1 MKKRPT
7 FKCGKCTQTFS
18 FTKELTDEQELL
30 FDCPFCGTELVLRL
44 EPFRRKKITVARGEG
59 RPEETGDWEYAF
71 PDVIE
76 VRQVSDLSA

>member
-1 MKKRPT
+1 MKKRLT
-7 FKCGKCTQTFS
+7 FRCGKCTQTFS

-30 FDCPFCGTELVLRL
+30 FTCPFCGAELVLRL

-59 RPEETGDWEYAF
+59 QPEATPAWEYAF

-76 VRQVSDLSA
+76 AKLRE